1 MGRTRLRPLRGGA
14 LPLESVPVQ
23 PSPCSPNT
31 ARCRCG
37 GMLLKDGRPWACA
50 RGCMRLTQLGGCD
63 AAARSQ
69 GTDRCCADRRACALR
84 FDNRCLP
91 PKHAHMGRVW
101 TGALS
106 GESLLDKRQ
115 PRGPICQQAVIPA
128 APASSTPQYRLP
140 LRADPHASTR
150 SGCARHRGARG
161 RAFSWLRG
169 PSRADAGRRSATL
182 PNGGLCARG
191 TRVAF
196 VGMASKRS
204 AWSGWACTLGSSA
217 GSSAMPSSIGSCVP
231 WRLRR
236 QRLRGC
242 PRRANWF
249 AQSSVRVLVSEH
261 GEEGGVRVCVL
272 QCACVCAHVCAC
284 ACVRACVCAM
294 DGRGLGGAGLLTLPC
309 DLGAVLCSRSRHASP
324 AGSCACTA
332 ASAPG
337 LSTSTRSARCR
348 GAPPPP
354 AARGAVV
361 FA

>member
-1 MGRTRLRPLRGGA
+1 
-14 LPLESVPVQ
+14 
-23 PSPCSPNT
+23 
-31 ARCRCG
+31 
-37 GMLLKDGRPWACA
+37 MLLKDGRPWACA
-50 RGCMRLTQLGGCD
+50 RGCMRLTQLGGRD

-128 APASSTPQYRLP
+128 APASSTPTAPAAAAGRPTRIDALG
-140 LRADPHASTR
+140 LRA
-150 SGCARHRGARG
+150 ARRGAQPSILLG
-161 RAFSWLRG
+161 LRG

-191 TRVAF
+191 TRVEF

-236 QRLRGC
+236 QRLRGY
-242 PRRANWF
+242 PWR
-249 AQSSVRVLVSEH
+249 
-261 GEEGGVRVCVL
+261 EGR
-272 QCACVCAHVCAC
+272 
-284 ACVRACVCAM
+284 M
-294 DGRGLGGAGLLTLPC
+294 
-309 DLGAVLCSRSRHASP
+309 
-324 AGSCACTA
+324 
-332 ASAPG
+332 
-337 LSTSTRSARCR
+337 
-348 GAPPPP
+348 
-354 AARGAVV
+354 
-361 FA
+361 